1 MLDVVWRVC
10 GVLRM
15 RCGAAV
21 ARGVGAAWR
30 VWCMWCDAAPLLLL
44 LFFCSF
50 FGIFTIT
57 IKTS

>member
-1 MLDVVWRVC
+1 MAVYSVC

-30 VWCMWCDAAPLLLL
+30 VWCGACGVMQLCCCFYFFFVHFLEFLL
-44 LFFCSF
+44 
-50 FGIFTIT
+50 
-57 IKTS
+57 